1 MSSYWDLTSDVNV
14 FGHWAS
20 PLQTDTPYDASG
32 NSNDAT
38 WNGTPTYSDA
48 EYGRAFDFGSR
59 ARYLVAS
66 QSLSDGLGDD
76 IVVALR
82 AKFEGSSSDSTRHTI
97 MSDFRTASANG
108 VAATEGTM
116 IRYLAS
122 TNSFT
127 FTTAAGGTSNSAE
140 ITSSILEDSNWHSLV
155 FMRSGTTVSLYV
167 DGSLVGS
174 DTAAEDPDS
183 TTSGTDRYLHI
194 GRASHWLGATSGLQ
208 WDGELADILI
218 HRGSGAAWSTTQ
230 VAEYDSGPEPT
241 NSSAPSITGAIEV
254 GETIDLSPGEWES
267 FSNGVGT
274 TSHVLQ
280 VSDDGVTGW
289 VDVTGSLNALSF
301 ALSAAH
307 AGAFLR
313 VQASSTNDG
322 GQSDPTESAVVEVA
336 LPRSPLQLA
345 ASDVGVD
352 GIEAGK
358 ASAVGTAES
367 GQVLA

>member
-194 GRASHWLGATSGLQ
+194 GRASH
-208 WDGELADILI
+208 
-218 HRGSGAAWSTTQ
+218 
-230 VAEYDSGPEPT
+230 
-241 NSSAPSITGAIEV
+241 
-254 GETIDLSPGEWES
+254 
-267 FSNGVGT
+267 
-274 TSHVLQ
+274 
-280 VSDDGVTGW
+280 
-289 VDVTGSLNALSF
+289 
-301 ALSAAH
+301 
-307 AGAFLR
+307 
-313 VQASSTNDG
+313 
-322 GQSDPTESAVVEVA
+322 
-336 LPRSPLQLA
+336 
-345 ASDVGVD
+345 
-352 GIEAGK
+352 
-358 ASAVGTAES
+358 
-367 GQVLA
+367 